1 MLKYQPTKIHVK
13 HHNSFDNLDFDAP
26 IFALFADN
34 PADELWNNLPNG
46 ALLKQRWLKQQE
58 ASKHIDQEGT
68 NNNLE
73 TFCSQLPNEQGTDI
87 CIINLKN
94 ANTSFKKLE
103 LIRKQIVKIA
113 HNKPKNIH
121 LLLNNLNADF
131 EEDIINDFIVCA
143 GSFYSVLPKISQ
155 KNDFDSNFEL
165 SITCHSSNS
174 TSTGY
179 EHNKAIAEVNGN
191 GLTRFLCN
199 LPANHLYP
207 ETYRQYVQELAKE
220 YDWKYEFIDQEQ
232 LKQKQAGAYLAVVQ
246 GSARKDA
253 GIIKLTYT
261 PDDLTDKKVALVGK
275 GMCFDTGGHNLKTP
289 LGSMYGM
296 NHDMTGSAVALG
308 SLLSL
313 TELKVPFKV
322 EAWLALAENDI
333 GPDAYKPGDVVFA
346 SNGTSIEVINT
357 DAEGRMVLS
366 DTLYQASLS
375 EPNLVMDYATLTGSC
390 VRALDE
396 FYSGVVTNQY
406 HWNYELM
413 NIGQQCGER
422 VWPFP
427 YTEEY
432 DEVLKSD
439 IADTKQCHEGSADQ
453 IRAARFL
460 GKFIYKDTPW
470 IHIDLSSH
478 AHKGGLGH
486 IHTETTGF
494 GVRFTL
500 SLLLDHDLIF

>member
-1 MLKYQPTKIHVK
+1 MLKYTPSKITIK
-13 HHNSFDNLDFDAP
+13 HHNNFSNIDFNFP
-26 IFALFADN
+26 ILVLTSSESD
-34 PADELWNNLPNG
+34 DLWSNLPNG
-46 ALLKQRWLKQQE
+46 DLLHKRF
-58 ASKHIDQEGT
+58 
-68 NNNLE
+68 NNEKKSNNGLN
-73 TFCSQLPNEQGTDI
+73 TFSSQLPNDEGTKVT
-87 CIINLKN
+87 IINLKKL
-94 ANTSFKKLE
+94 TSTFKKLE
-103 LIRKQIVKIA
+103 SIRKQVTAIA
-113 HNKPKNIH
+113 DNKPNQIN
-121 LLLNNLNADF
+121 LLLCNIDVSS
-131 EEDIINDFIVCA
+131 EEDLINYFITCA
-143 GSFYSVLPKISQ
+143 GSFYSDIPKISQ
-155 KNDFDSNFEL
+155 KDDHKQNLDLTIN
-165 SITCHSSNS
+165 CHGCSQSYS
-174 TSTGY
+174 HSQ
-179 EHNKAIAEVNGN
+179 ALAEVKGN

-207 ETYRQYVQELAKE
+207 ETYRECAQELAKK
-220 YDWKYEFIDQEQ
+220 YGWNYEFIDQDE
-232 LKQKQAGAYLAVVQ
+232 LKHKQAGAYLAVVQ

-253 GIIKLTYT
+253 GIVKLTYT
-261 PDDLTDKKVALVGK
+261 PDDLSAKTVALVGK

-308 SLLSL
+308 TLLAL
-313 TELKVPFKV
+313 TELQVPFKV

-366 DTLYQASLS
+366 DTLHLASQS
-375 EPNLVMDYATLTGSC
+375 KPNLVMDYATLTGSC

-396 FYSGVVTNQY
+396 FYSGLVTNKY
-406 HWNYELM
+406 EWNAPLM
-413 NIGQQCGER
+413 DLGVECGER

-427 YTEEY
+427 FTEEY

-439 IADTKQCHEGSADQ
+439 IADVKQCHEGSADQ

-460 GKFIYKDTPW
+460 GKFIHEDTPW

-494 GVRFTL
+494 GVRYTL
-500 SLLLDHDLIF
+500 HLLLNSDLVV

>member
-1 MLKYQPTKIHVK
+1 MLRYQHTNIDVK
-13 HHNSFDNLDFDAP
+13 HHRNYENINYDFP
-26 IFALFADN
+26 IFALLSGD
-34 PADELWNNLPNG
+34 PSSELWQKLPHGELLQQRWQKECSDKEKNSETNNSSLDIFHSKLPN
-46 ALLKQRWLKQQE
+46 
-58 ASKHIDQEGT
+58 
-68 NNNLE
+68 N
-73 TFCSQLPNEQGTDI
+73 QGTDI
-87 CIINLKN
+87 CLINVK
-94 ANTSFKKLE
+94 TCESPFKQLE
-103 LIRKQIVKIA
+103 LLRKQIVKLA
-113 HNKPKNIH
+113 KNKPNNIN
-121 LLLNNLNADF
+121 LLLYNFDVAD
-131 EEDIINDFIVCA
+131 EEKLIDEFIVCA
-143 GSFYSVLPKISQ
+143 GSFYTVLPKISQ
-155 KNDFDSNFEL
+155 KNDYNPNKSL
-165 SITCHSSNS
+165 TITCHGTHDN
-174 TSTGY
+174 Y
-179 EHNKAIAEVNGN
+179 NHHRAKAEVKGN

-207 ETYRQYVQELAKE
+207 ETYREYVEELAKDTGWE
-220 YDWKYEFIDQEQ
+220 FEFIDQEQ

-253 GIIKLTYT
+253 GIIHLTYK
-261 PDDLTDKKVALVGK
+261 PKDLTNHRIALVGK

-308 SLLSL
+308 SLLAL
-313 TELKVPFKV
+313 TELQVPFQV
-322 EAWLALAENDI
+322 EAWLALAQNDI

-346 SNGTSIEVINT
+346 SNGLSIEVINT

-375 EPNLVMDYATLTGSC
+375 KPDLVMDYATLTGSC

-396 FYSGVVTNQY
+396 LYSGLVTNQY
-406 HWNYELM
+406 HWNARLM
-413 NIGQQCGER
+413 DLGQQCGER

-427 YTEEY
+427 YTDDY
-432 DEVLKSD
+432 DAVLESS

-460 GKFIYKDTPW
+460 GKFIHDDTPW

-486 IHTETTGF
+486 IESETTGF

-500 SLLLDHDLIF
+500 CLLLDSDLVIK